1 MSSLLTAPADRL
13 AALEAAARGPGGE
26 RHILAAL
33 EDAAPSVRDRAIR
46 LAARYVE
53 PAVLGELVA
62 DGENA
67 ARRNAGLSA
76 LERQGPYAVPHLVAM
91 LGHEDAELA
100 LFALQGL
107 SRIGSAPAGPAI
119 LPLLDHPDPNVAQAA
134 IEAVGRLRVS
144 EAVPALC
151 GLLQRDL
158 WLQLAAIAALGE
170 IGHPGAVGPLM
181 AFVPDSVLAEP
192 AVQALRRIAA
202 PESLEPLLPL
212 LLAVRE
218 RALRDPLLLAVA
230 VVIDLHPDPAP
241 LMSRVERDVVVDGG
255 NLVAYLGQLLAA
267 TSDAEDGEETDSLLR
282 AAATLVAAAGIA
294 ELQPMLL
301 ARLARDA
308 MAQWIEGL
316 MARFPERLAP
326 HLRALL
332 EHPDPDVRCGALR
345 VGTFGTDDL
354 SAVVA
359 HLSDP
364 QLAVRT
370 GACFAL
376 GRMGIDAA
384 APLLLERLRRGE
396 PPEQAAAAQGLSR
409 LSPEALGELDSCL
422 EPGTAEP
429 VMVEALA
436 VLARTP
442 VPALEPRVLQLTES
456 PSAAL
461 RLAALRA
468 AARVAGAKSEVVLL
482 RALAD
487 RHQPIQAEALE
498 LFVRRSGDRSVA
510 TMVALLGSADSL
522 RFHVIRALGHCR
534 AQAGAAR
541 LRDLYPECGP
551 HEQLQIVWSLLKI
564 GPPWLSQFLL
574 LRLAEPDL
582 DMRRAAAQGLSD
594 VAGLDHLPVLLAL
607 ADDADW
613 DIRNSA
619 ARGLGRLGTP
629 EARSALLTLARDVE
643 SVVAATARA
652 ALEQPSRDAAPR
664 TV

>member
-1 MSSLLTAPADRL
+1 MSTLLTPPAHRL
-13 AALEAAARGPGGE
+13 AALEAAARAPGGE

-67 ARRNAGLSA
+67 VRRNAGLSA

-91 LGHEDAELA
+91 LERGDAELT
-100 LFALQGL
+100 LFALQSL
-107 SRIGSAPAGPAI
+107 SRIGHAPAGPAI
-119 LPLLDHPDPNVAQAA
+119 LPLLDHADPNVAQAA
-134 IEAVGRLRVS
+134 IEAAGKLRVR

-151 GLLQRDL
+151 ALLQRDL

-202 PESLEPLLPL
+202 PEALEPLLPL

-241 LMSRVERDVVVDGG
+241 LMSRVARDIVVDGG
-255 NLVAYLGQLLAA
+255 NLVTYLGQLLSCA
-267 TSDAEDGEETDSLLR
+267 SDAEDGEEAELLR

-294 ELQPMLL
+294 ELQPILL
-301 ARLARDA
+301 ARLAGDA

-316 MARFPERLAP
+316 MGRFPERIAP
-326 HLRALL
+326 HLHALL
-332 EHPDPDVRCGALR
+332 EHPDPAVRCGALR
-345 VGTFGTDDL
+345 VGSFGPGDL

-359 HLSDP
+359 HFSDSH
-364 QLAVRT
+364 LAVRT
-370 GACFAL
+370 AACLAL
-376 GRMGIDAA
+376 GRMGLDAA

-396 PPEQAAAAQGLSR
+396 PPEQAAAAQGLAR
-409 LSPEALGELDSCL
+409 LSPDALGELGVCL
-422 EPGTAEP
+422 EPGAAEP
-429 VMVEALA
+429 VVVEALA
-436 VLARTP
+436 VMARTP
-442 VPALEPRVLQLTES
+442 VPALESRVLQLTES
-456 PSAAL
+456 PGAAV

-468 AARVAGAKSEVVLL
+468 AARMAGARAEVVLL

-487 RHQPIQAEALE
+487 RHKPIQAEALE
-498 LFVRRSGDRSVA
+498 LLVRRGGDRSV
-510 TMVALLGSADSL
+510 TMMVALLGTADSL

-551 HEQLQIVWSLLKI
+551 HEQLQIVWSLLRI
-564 GPPWLSQFLL
+564 APPWLSGFLL
-574 LRLAEPDL
+574 LRLAEPGL
-582 DMRRAAAQGLSD
+582 DMRRAAAQGLSE
-594 VAGLDHLPVLLAL
+594 VAGFDHLQVLLAL
-607 ADDADW
+607 AEDPDW
-613 DIRNSA
+613 DLRNSA

-629 EARSALLTLARDVE
+629 ETRTALLTLVRDVE

-652 ALEQPSRDAAPR
+652 ALDPSSRGAAPQAM
-664 TV
+664 

>member
-26 RHILAAL
+26 QHILAAL

-46 LAARYVE
+46 LAARYLE
-53 PAVLGELVA
+53 PAVLSELVA

-67 ARRNAGLSA
+67 VRRNAGLSA

-91 LGHEDAELA
+91 LGGGDAELV
-100 LFALQGL
+100 LFALQSL
-107 SRIGSAPAGPAI
+107 SRIGCATAGPAI
-119 LPLLDHPDPNVAQAA
+119 LPLLDHSDANVAQAA
-134 IEAVGRLRVS
+134 IEAMGKLRVS

-170 IGHPGAVGPLM
+170 IGHPGAVAPLM

-212 LLAVRE
+212 LLAVHE

-241 LMSRVERDVVVDGG
+241 LMSRVQRDVVVDGG

-267 TSDAEDGEETDSLLR
+267 TPDAEDGEETESLLR
-282 AAATLVAAAGIA
+282 AAATMVAAAGIA

-301 ARLARDA
+301 ARLATDA

-326 HLRALL
+326 HFGALL

-345 VGTFGTDDL
+345 AGSFGPGDL

-359 HLSDP
+359 QLSDP
-364 QLAVRT
+364 QLAVRAA
-370 GACFAL
+370 ACLAL

-396 PPEQAAAAQGLSR
+396 PPEQAAAAQGLAR
-409 LSPEALGELDSCL
+409 LSPEALGEIDSCL

-442 VPALEPRVLQLTES
+442 VPALEPRILQLTES

-468 AARVAGAKSEVVLL
+468 AARVAGAKSEVALL

-487 RHQPIQAEALE
+487 RHQPIQTEALE
-498 LFVRRSGDRSVA
+498 LLVRRAGDRSVT

-551 HEQLQIVWSLLKI
+551 HEQLQIVWSLLRI
-564 GPPWLSQFLL
+564 APPWLSQFLL

-594 VAGLDHLPVLLAL
+594 VAGFDHLPVLLTL
-607 ADDADW
+607 ADDPDW

-619 ARGLGRLGTP
+619 ARALGRIGTP
-629 EARSALLTLARDVE
+629 ETRTALLTLARDVE

>member
-1 MSSLLTAPADRL
+1 MSSLLTATADRL

-26 RHILAAL
+26 QHILAAL

-46 LAARYVE
+46 LAARYLE
-53 PAVLGELVA
+53 PAVLSELVA

-67 ARRNAGLSA
+67 VRRNAGLSA

-91 LGHEDAELA
+91 LGRDDAELV
-100 LFALQGL
+100 LFALQSL
-107 SRIGSAPAGPAI
+107 SRIGSAPAAPAI
-119 LPLLDHPDPNVAQAA
+119 LPLLGHPDPNVAQAA
-134 IEAVGRLRVS
+134 IEAVGKLRVS

-181 AFVPDSVLAEP
+181 VFVPDSVLAEP

-230 VVIDLHPDPAP
+230 VVIDLHPDPSP
-241 LMSRVERDVVVDGG
+241 LMSRVQRDVVVDGG

-267 TSDAEDGEETDSLLR
+267 AADAEGGEETESLLR

-301 ARLARDA
+301 ARLARDP

-316 MARFPERLAP
+316 MARFPERVAP
-326 HLRALL
+326 HLPALL
-332 EHPDPDVRCGALR
+332 EHSDPDVRCGALR
-345 VGTFGTDDL
+345 VGSFGPGDL
-354 SAVVA
+354 SAVVV

-370 GACFAL
+370 AACLAL

-396 PPEQAAAAQGLSR
+396 PPEQAAAAQGLAR
-409 LSPEALGELDSCL
+409 LSPEALGEVESCL

-429 VMVEALA
+429 VMVEALG

-442 VPALEPRVLQLTES
+442 VPGLESRVLQLTES

-468 AARVAGAKSEVVLL
+468 AARIAGAKAEVVLL

-487 RHQPIQAEALE
+487 RHQPIQTEALD
-498 LFVRRSGDRSVA
+498 LLVRRAGDRSVT

-551 HEQLQIVWSLLKI
+551 HEQLQIVWSLLRI
-564 GPPWLSQFLL
+564 APPWLSQFLL
-574 LRLAEPDL
+574 LRLAERDL

-594 VAGLDHLPVLLAL
+594 VAGFDHLPVLLTL
-607 ADDADW
+607 ADDPDW

-619 ARGLGRLGTP
+619 ARGLGRIGTP
-629 EARSALLTLARDVE
+629 ETRTALLTLARDVE

-652 ALEQPSRDAAPR
+652 ALEQSLRDAAPR

>member
-282 AAATLVAAAGIA
+282 AAATLVTAAGIA

-345 VGTFGTDDL
+345 VGTFGPDDL